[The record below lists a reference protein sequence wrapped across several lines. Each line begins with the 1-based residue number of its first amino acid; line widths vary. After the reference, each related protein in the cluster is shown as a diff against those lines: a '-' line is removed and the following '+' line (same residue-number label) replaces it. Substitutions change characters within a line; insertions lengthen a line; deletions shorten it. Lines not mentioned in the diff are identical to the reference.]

1 MTGEPPVLVLAS
13 KSAARAGILRGAGLT
28 FEQVAA
34 GVDED
39 SIKAGLRAEGA
50 SPLKQAELLA
60 ETKAIKASRGRP
72 EIVLGADQMLDLDGE
87 AFDKPAS
94 LQAAREQLLRLRGKT
109 HVLQTALVACI
120 EGAPVWR
127 HVSQPQLT
135 MRSFSDE
142 FIASYIEHEAETLLD
157 TVGGYRL
164 EGRGAQLFERI
175 EGDFFSILGLPLL
188 PLLTWLRDRNAIS
201 T

>member
-1 MTGEPPVLVLAS
+1 MTLPSPGLILAS
-13 KSAARAGILRGAGLT
+13 KSAARAGILRGAGLS
-28 FEQVAA
+28 FQQVAA

-60 ETKAIKASRGRP
+60 ETKALKASRARP
-72 EIVLGADQMLDLDGE
+72 EIVLGADQMLDLEGE
-87 AFDKPAS
+87 GFDKPPS
-94 LQAAREQLLRLRGKT
+94 LDAAREQLLRLRGRT
-109 HVLQTALVACI
+109 HILQTALVACI

-127 HVSQPQLT
+127 HVAQPRLT
-135 MRSFSDE
+135 MRAFSDA
-142 FIASYIEHEAETLLD
+142 FLDNYIEQEAETLLD

>member
-1 MTGEPPVLVLAS
+1 MSASLILAS
-13 KSAARAGILRGAGLT
+13 KSAARASVLRGAGLQ
-28 FEQVAA
+28 FEQVVA

-39 SIKAGLRAEGA
+39 AIKSGLRAEGA
-50 SPLKQAELLA
+50 APMKQAELLA
-60 ETKAIKASRGRP
+60 ETKAMKVSRGRP
-72 EIVLGADQMLDLDGE
+72 DIVLGADQMLDLDGE
-87 AFDKPAS
+87 AFDKPADRA
-94 LQAAREQLLRLRGKT
+94 AARAQLNRLKGRT

-127 HVSQPQLT
+127 HVAQPKLT
-135 MRSFSDE
+135 MRDFSDAFLDAYLE
-142 FIASYIEHEAETLLD
+142 TEGEALLR

-164 EGRGAQLFERI
+164 EGRGAQLFTSI

-188 PLLTWLRDRNAIS
+188 PLLAWLRDRNAIS